1 MLFPRGQ
8 RGVRVKRV
16 RFQDRQSR
24 MWRGLPGRVLYG
36 MPDRLA
42 LPCGV
47 HSSETHFLQGVRL
60 DKVPKKLPVEEAE
73 TKPCC
78 VRLPLE
84 PVRKLC
90 LARLAFCCVLGI
102 QPRALK
108 CVPLSSSPRPDV
120 YIKQRQGWLQGRLR
134 GRRSE
139 GEYSMW
145 RHPEQGNCSST

>member
-1 MLFPRGQ
+1 MEVLAGLYQVYLRAGSQ
-8 RGVRVKRV
+8 QTQVGR
-16 RFQDRQSR
+16 
-24 MWRGLPGRVLYG
+24 LPGEGAAEQGPKYSVCCFPGGSEGLEGEVPGQAIQNVERAAWESALWYA
-36 MPDRLA
+36 DRLA

-84 PVRKLC
+84 QVQKLC

-102 QPRALK
+102 QPRALN
-108 CVPLSSSPRPDV
+108 
-120 YIKQRQGWLQGRLR
+120 
-134 GRRSE
+134 
-139 GEYSMW
+139 
-145 RHPEQGNCSST
+145 H